1 MKFAQT
7 EESASLSR
15 NTISLPVSKKL
26 NTSSGFTGNQI
37 HMSKSAR
44 YQARNTM
51 LRYMQS
57 PCEMQHKKRRGN
69 Q

>member
-26 NTSSGFTGNQI
+26 NASSGFTGNQI

-44 YQARNTM
+44 Y
-51 LRYMQS
+51 
-57 PCEMQHKKRRGN
+57 
-69 Q
+69 